1 MTTTATRPPST
12 TTPPT
17 TPPPRAK
24 GPDLRPAAISVGIFA
39 AFVLIWQ
46 AVFSAGIMTALAPSP
61 LQVWDELVATLS
73 RPFYVEG
80 SNSVGIFWHLVS
92 SLRRVAIGFLAAVVV
107 AVPLGFWLGTSKVVG
122 RAVDPF
128 VQVLRPVSPL
138 AWLPIGLAMLQDS
151 ELTALF
157 VIFMS
162 ALWPVLLN
170 TISGVRGVPQL
181 YLDLCRTL
189 KANRWTTATKVV
201 LPAALPGIVTGM
213 RISLGIAW
221 LVIIAAEMLI
231 GGRGMGYI
239 VWNSWNNLQIPT
251 IIVAIGVIG
260 VVGIVLDASIRQL
273 ERLVPR

>member
-1 MTTTATRPPST
+1 MTTAIQAVVLLSPATDTRKRRRT
-12 TTPPT
+12 
-17 TPPPRAK
+17 
-24 GPDLRPAAISVGIFA
+24 PDLRPLLVLSGIIA
-39 AFVLIWQ
+39 AFLMVWQ
-46 AVFSAGIMTALAPSP
+46 AAYSWGVMSALAPSP
-61 LQVWDELVATLS
+61 GQVTAQFVDTMS
-73 RPFYVEG
+73 RPFYVDG
-80 SNSVGIFWHLVS
+80 TNSVGIFWHLVS
-92 SLRRVAIGFLAAVVV
+92 SLRRVAIGFLAAVAV
-107 AVPLGFWLGTSKVVG
+107 AVPLGFWLGTSKVMG
-122 RAVDPF
+122 RAVDPL

-162 ALWPVLLN
+162 SLWPILLN
-170 TISGVRGVPQL
+170 TIAGVRSTPTL
-181 YLDLCRTL
+181 YLDLCKTL
-189 KANRWTTATKVV
+189 KAGRWTVARKVV
-201 LPAALPGIVTGM
+201 FPASLPSIVTGM

-239 VWNSWNNLQIPT
+239 VWNSWNNLEIPT

-260 VVGIVLDASIRQL
+260 FVGILLDVAVRQL